1 MRRFLLLASIT
12 LLLVACQQHPLEMAR
27 ERLPL
32 GTTREDAIEIL
43 NQQAWYHQPCPRED
57 SFIDLFFFGSHEYE
71 KADIVIVDSRLED
84 ETYRIVS
91 LSSFEPYAWHTAY
104 KDCIQR
110 DSFE

>member
-1 MRRFLLLASIT
+1 MRRFLLLASVT

-27 ERLPL
+27 ERLSL
-32 GTTREDAIEIL
+32 GTTRED
-43 NQQAWYHQPCPRED
+43 
-57 SFIDLFFFGSHEYE
+57 EYE